1 MEYTRRE
8 FIGWKY
14 HIKPKYDYTNTFSCG
29 RAYVEYKYRTF
40 FIGPSGKVKVS
51 HSRKRELDT
60 SFQED
65 LLSYATSKGYGF
77 LDRAGKIA
85 IPAIFH
91 HAERFYSN
99 RAVVMGDDEKYGVIN
114 RSGDIKVECQY
125 EEINNY
131 SSGLATFKSEKY
143 GYLNHQG
150 EVYIEPIFVEAG
162 SFIEGLAKVLK
173 PGRKHKC
180 FINISGEE
188 VFKTTKFEEVDD
200 FSEGHAVIKKLGKYG
215 YIDSCGDV
223 VIPSTHI
230 DAKPFRRGLAAVQN
244 SDGLYG
250 YINNHGRLVIPYQFQ
265 KAGQFYSGVARVKY
279 LHGWGLI
286 NRRGGFIVEPQFMR
300 ISRVFNGLVAYC
312 IYGGCGYLKLT

>member
-1 MEYTRRE
+1 MEHTRRE

-14 HIKPKYDYTNTFSCG
+14 HIKPKYDYTHTFSCG
-29 RAYVEYKYRTF
+29 RAYVERNYKVS
-40 FIGPSGKVKVS
+40 FIGHSGRVKVS
-51 HSRKRELDT
+51 HNRKREFDT

-77 LDRAGKIA
+77 LDRAGKVA

-99 RAVVMGDDEKYGVIN
+99 RAVIMDDDEKYGVIN
-114 RSGDIKVECQY
+114 RNGDIKVECQY

-131 SSGLATFKSEKY
+131 SSGLATFKSGKY

-150 EVYIEPIFVEAG
+150 KIHIEPAFVEAG
-162 SFIEGLAKVLK
+162 NFVEGLAKVLK

-180 FINISGEE
+180 FIDTEGEE
-188 VFKTTKFEEVDD
+188 LFKTTKFEFVDD
-200 FSEGHAVIKKLGKYG
+200 FSEGYAVVKRLEKYG
-215 YIDSCGDV
+215 YIDVYGEII
-223 VIPSTHI
+223 IPSIHI
-230 DAKPFRRGLAAVQN
+230 DAKPFRQGLAAVQN

-250 YINNHGRLVIPYQFQ
+250 YINSHGKLVIPHQFQ
-265 KAGQFYSGVARVKY
+265 KAGQFHSGLARVRHE
-279 LHGWGLI
+279 HGWGLI
-286 NRRGGFIVEPQFMR
+286 NRRGRFVVEPQFMS